1 MGTTEGCLVASTNRG
16 SLKTQSTSIPSL
28 SFSTNAMEGRIS
40 FLHLLP
46 HNTHFVDSVAF
57 VVVAVIVAE
66 AVAAAAV
73 MVVVAVIAEGLGGE
87 GGEKGKRY
95 CELKGIVVE
104 RSLRSKAIA
113 LTLKGWDL
121 N

>member
-1 MGTTEGCLVASTNRG
+1 MATTKGCLVASTNRG

-66 AVAAAAV
+66 AVAEAVAAAAV
-73 MVVVAVIAEGLGGE
+73 MVAVAVIAEGLGGE
-87 GGEKGKRY
+87 EGEKGKRY
-95 CELKGIVVE
+95 CELKD
-104 RSLRSKAIA
+104 
-113 LTLKGWDL
+113 WDL